1 MDSLD
6 DVYFDLRLPGD
17 RPFEVVGFGEN
28 AVDLV
33 CRVPHYPEHDTK
45 VRMDRLLQMGGG
57 QIATV
62 CSLCARF
69 GLRTRYVGRVGD
81 DDLGRFM
88 RRELAKDPMDL
99 VLETVP
105 GAFNHHSL
113 IIVDRPTGGRTIIWD
128 RDPRLRYKEGE
139 LERDQLVEGQVLH
152 IDGNDLRASVQAARW
167 AREAGMRVC
176 LDIDRVQPGVE
187 ALLEVTDFL
196 IASRTFVSAF
206 GRQED
211 WRVNLRRVARSC
223 PGFVAVTRG
232 DRGAAALWDGEIHE
246 FPAFSVEVVDS
257 TGAGDMFHGGF
268 LYGVLRG
275 WSVGR
280 CMRFSNAAGAL
291 ACTQYG
297 ARSSIPKLESV
308 LEMEAAGEPVFPV
321 PAGAID
327 Y

>member
-6 DVYFDLRLPGD
+6 DVYFDLRLPGG
-17 RPFEVVGFGEN
+17 RPFQIVGFGEN

-45 VRMDRLLQMGGG
+45 VRMERLLRMGGG

-88 RRELAKDPMDL
+88 REELAKDPMDL

-128 RDPRLRYKEGE
+128 RDPRLRYQEGE
-139 LERDQLVEGQVLH
+139 LDRSRLVEGQILH
-152 IDGNDLRASVQAARW
+152 LDGNDLAASVQAAGW

-176 LDIDRVQPGVE
+176 LDIDRVQPGIE
-187 ALLEVTDFL
+187 ALLQATDFL

-206 GRQED
+206 GGQAD
-211 WRVNLRRVARSC
+211 WRINLTRVARAC

-232 DRGAAALWDGEIHE
+232 DRGAAALWDGEVYE

-297 ARSSIPKLESV
+297 ARASIPRLASV
-308 LEMEAAGEPVFPV
+308 LELEETGEPIYSLSSGS
-321 PAGAID
+321 AN
-327 Y
+327 